1 MDPQK
6 IIRKYYDPNSE
17 AYRVLVTH
25 SELVMQKALALAQ
38 RVAHLQPNLHFIREA
53 AMLHDI
59 GMIFTNAP
67 KIGCHGEH
75 PYIMHGIL
83 GRELLETEG
92 FPKHALVCERH
103 TGVGITREDIA
114 EQNLPLPDREMVPV
128 TLEEKIICFAD
139 TFYSKSPGKLMQEK
153 SLDKLRRQLAKYGD
167 DKLAILNEWIAFFI
181 LEEEA

>member
-92 FPKHALVCERH
+92 FPKHAHRRRFEDHGRRLPRSRDDGEGWCDTRRRH
-103 TGVGITREDIA
+103 GTRA
-114 EQNLPLPDREMVPV
+114 
-128 TLEEKIICFAD
+128 C
-139 TFYSKSPGKLMQEK
+139 
-153 SLDKLRRQLAKYGD
+153 GD
-167 DKLAILNEWIAFFI
+167 D
-181 LEEEA
+181 